1 MDGFLLDTH
10 TLIWAINEP
19 SRLGE
24 HALPVLRDRASQ
36 LYVSSASAWE
46 IHTKSR
52 IGKLPGADAW
62 LNTLEHQIDRLGAVI
77 IPIAWPHAR
86 LAGAMEWEHRDPLP
100 HDRRP
105 GHARVLHARHRR
117 HRLRNAPWPHNAL
130 VTSIE
135 PANNDGARL
144 LFSGGGRRRRD
155 R

>member
-1 MDGFLLDTH
+1 MDGFLMDTH

-86 LAGAMEWEHRDPLP
+86 LAGAMEWEHRDPF
-100 HDRRP
+100 DRMI
-105 GHARVLHARHRR
+105 AAQAMLESCT
-117 HRLRNAPWPHNAL
+117 L
-130 VTSIE
+130 VTADTAFATL
-135 PANNDGARL
+135 PGL
-144 LFSGGGRRRRD
+144 TTLW
-155 R
+155 

>member
-36 LYVSSASAWE
+36 LYVPSASAWE
-46 IHTKSR
+46 IHPKSR

-62 LNTLEHQIDRLGAVI
+62 LNTLEHQIDRLGALI

-86 LAGAMEWEHRDPLP
+86 LAGAMEWEHRDPF
-100 HDRRP
+100 DRMI
-105 GHARVLHARHRR
+105 AAQAMLESCT
-117 HRLRNAPWPHNAL
+117 L
-130 VTSIE
+130 VTADTAFATL
-135 PANNDGARL
+135 PGL
-144 LFSGGGRRRRD
+144 TTLW
-155 R
+155 